1 MTWAI
6 LFWTAALVVGLL
18 AGETLLRVLDWPG
31 SSRDRR
37 WVRVWLAVTV
47 AVCSTCL
54 AAAVATRSWWP
65 LGLALVTYSLGH
77 IVRWRGRYKRTVSTD
92 TLLAQLPDS
101 LDNGSASDPR
111 KSNLGESE
119 SGAGVP
125 PEPSGPGPGGNYTPR
140 TPGGRAHD
148 SHEDTTTGSSSSS
161 GPSLGYS
168 AQQDSSENTIDLLL
182 RRQGEGFKIPGSDAI
197 RRKTDEVWLCASKG
211 PGAAKG
217 RSGTPVRRAGT
228 VEGTRE
234 IPGGVADPVHFSVTS
249 APVMAPNSKPVIDV
263 WAHLGEQRAQVLA
276 RAKQKAVGRKVRIQ
290 DNGPVQV
297 ARGTTLTVH
306 VRIAG
311 LTVIPAQQPILW
323 VGEIGNANFRVIVP
337 ADAANGSHEGTA
349 IILTGGLAIATV
361 LFDIEVG
368 ERVPGALRL
377 QERQQRYKKAFASYA
392 GQDREH
398 VVEIIRGMQKARPSL
413 NVFVDVADLRS
424 GERWQTRLQEE
435 IVNRDVL
442 YLFWSRAASRS
453 KWVEWEWRCALRERS
468 IDFIDPCPLVSPE
481 RVPPPPE
488 LESLHFNDRWLAMQL
503 TPPRRRRPS

>member
-1 MTWAI
+1 
-6 LFWTAALVVGLL
+6 
-18 AGETLLRVLDWPG
+18 
-31 SSRDRR
+31 
-37 WVRVWLAVTV
+37 
-47 AVCSTCL
+47 
-54 AAAVATRSWWP
+54 
-65 LGLALVTYSLGH
+65 
-77 IVRWRGRYKRTVSTD
+77 
-92 TLLAQLPDS
+92 
-101 LDNGSASDPR
+101 
-111 KSNLGESE
+111 
-119 SGAGVP
+119 
-125 PEPSGPGPGGNYTPR
+125 
-140 TPGGRAHD
+140 
-148 SHEDTTTGSSSSS
+148 
-161 GPSLGYS
+161 
-168 AQQDSSENTIDLLL
+168 
-182 RRQGEGFKIPGSDAI
+182 
-197 RRKTDEVWLCASKG
+197 
-211 PGAAKG
+211 
-217 RSGTPVRRAGT
+217 
-228 VEGTRE
+228 
-234 IPGGVADPVHFSVTS
+234 
-249 APVMAPNSKPVIDV
+249 MAPNSKPVIDV